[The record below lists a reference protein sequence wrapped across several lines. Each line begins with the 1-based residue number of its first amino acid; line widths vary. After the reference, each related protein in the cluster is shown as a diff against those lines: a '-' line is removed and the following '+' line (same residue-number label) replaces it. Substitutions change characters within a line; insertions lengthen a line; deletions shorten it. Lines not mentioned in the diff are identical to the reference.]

1 MIKEYLLGFEL
12 EKAIIILDNSNFDY
26 QIHEYKLS
34 NPRFSL
40 SNRKRI
46 VAIKGSEPLEVYV
59 ACEQEPL
66 V

>member
-1 MIKEYLLGFEL
+1 MIKDYLLGFEL
-12 EKAIIILDNSNFDY
+12 EKAIIILNNSNFNY

-34 NPRFSL
+34 NPRFTL

-46 VAIKGSEPLEVYV
+46 MTIKGLEPLEVYV

-66 V
+66 A